1 MFWIKFGLLVL
12 IVFLFNLL
20 IRICLRRLFKIER
33 DKQKWLS
40 YKHINKLHRKVDW
53 TVSVITLIILV
64 VALYFLNAREYS
76 INAYLITG
84 LLLTLPQI
92 GVKAFFEWR
101 YSKVQKLFILT
112 VSDMLIF
119 TIAILS
125 VIQLDLL
132 N

>member
-1 MFWIKFGLLVL
+1 MFDKRLFSVIRGKYMFWIKFGLLVL

-33 DKQKWLS
+33 NKQKWLS

-92 GVKAFFEWR
+92 GVK
-101 YSKVQKLFILT
+101 
-112 VSDMLIF
+112 
-119 TIAILS
+119 
-125 VIQLDLL
+125 
-132 N
+132 